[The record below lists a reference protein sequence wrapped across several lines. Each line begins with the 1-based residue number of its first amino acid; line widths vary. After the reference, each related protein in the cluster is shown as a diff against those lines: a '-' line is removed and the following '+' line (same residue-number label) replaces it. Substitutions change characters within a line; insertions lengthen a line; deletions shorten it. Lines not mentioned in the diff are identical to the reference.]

1 MERHACRS
9 ILRMPAF
16 NSHACAVGCEPGRDS
31 CFCPRRVWLSPSTK
45 PAERR
50 LANRM
55 GGADPVGAH
64 LDRLLPHDQ
73 VEYRMAIVRQV
84 ASTGMHRH
92 AEMQVRSRWFE
103 CWYYPVI
110 PPDKPVSEV
119 ALYAREITE
128 QKKSQ
133 AELSKLFQAIQQSP
147 TSVVITDGDGN
158 IEYVNPKF
166 TDVTGYT
173 QAEAIG
179 QNPRILK
186 SGHTSPEQY
195 VELWKTITSGG
206 VWRGEFHN
214 KKKNGELFWSWPR
227 SRRSRTGRTSST
239 SSPSRRTSP
248 SVGSWRSSSAS
259 RRRCRPWAS

>member
-1 MERHACRS
+1 
-9 ILRMPAF
+9 
-16 NSHACAVGCEPGRDS
+16 
-31 CFCPRRVWLSPSTK
+31 
-45 PAERR
+45 
-50 LANRM
+50 M

-147 TSVVITDGDGN
+147 TSVVITDRDGN

-214 KKKNGELFWSWPR
+214 KKKNGELFWELASIAPVKD
-227 SRRSRTGRTSST
+227 GENIINFVAVKEE
-239 SSPSRRTSP
+239 SP